1 VVVQGEQTMV
11 EEVVQEDIVLLFQEE
26 QKLH

>member
-1 VVVQGEQTMV
+1 VEVQGEQTMV
-11 EEVVQEDIVLLFQEE
+11 EVVELEDIVHLFQEE